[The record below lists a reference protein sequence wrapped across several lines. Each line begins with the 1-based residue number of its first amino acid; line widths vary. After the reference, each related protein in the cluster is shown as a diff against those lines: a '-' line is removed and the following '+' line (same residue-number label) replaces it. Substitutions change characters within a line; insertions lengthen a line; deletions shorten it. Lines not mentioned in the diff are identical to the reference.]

1 MSKIISIG
9 TAVPPFKNNQSDI
22 CQFMI
27 KLLKADDKLERKL
40 KILYEKSS
48 IQTRYSVIPDYS
60 SSTKNRIF
68 YPKTD
73 DLEPF
78 PDLEH
83 RMEKFHPAALEL
95 SLKSAENCLSKLKSK
110 PKITHLISVTCTGL
124 SAPGLD
130 LELVHELKLPSSVTR
145 TSINFMGCYAAF
157 HALKIADSICKA
169 DEKAVVLIVCTEL
182 CTLHFQKSLSTD
194 DLVANS
200 LFADGSASV
209 LVASDLNRSKGLL
222 LKSFHSE
229 IARHGSK
236 DMAWKL
242 SKSGFLMSL
251 TSYVPELVLT
261 GIQPLMKSAVKK
273 SNVKKIDH
281 WAIHPGGRKIL
292 EVSEK
297 ALNLKSEHLSA
308 SYETLQN
315 YGNMSS
321 PTVLF
326 VLEKFFSK
334 RKNMSGET
342 IFAAGFGPGLTLESA
357 VLEIE

>member
-9 TAVPPFKNNQSDI
+9 IAVPAFKNNQTDI

-27 KLLKADDKLERKL
+27 QLLKADEKMERKL

-48 IQTRYSVIPDYS
+48 IKTRYSVIPDYS
-60 SSTKNRIF
+60 VSVKHRIF

-78 PDLEH
+78 PDLEQ

-95 SLKSAENCLSKLKSK
+95 SLKSAENCLSKLKRK

-130 LELVHELKLPSSVTR
+130 LELVHELKLPSSVNR

-157 HALKIADSICKA
+157 HALKIADSICRSE
-169 DEKAVVLIVCTEL
+169 EKAVVLIVCTEL

-209 LVASDLNRSKGLL
+209 LVTSDLYRSKGLL

-242 SKSGFLMSL
+242 SKTGFLMSL
-251 TSYVPELVLT
+251 TSYVPELVLS
-261 GIQPLMKSAVKK
+261 GIKPLMKAAVKK
-273 SNVKKIDH
+273 SKVAKINH

-292 EVSEK
+292 EASEK
-297 ALNLKSEHLSA
+297 ALNISSENLSA
-308 SYETLQN
+308 SYETLKN

-326 VLEKFFSK
+326 VLDKIMSDK
-334 RKNMSGET
+334 KNKSGET
-342 IFAAGFGPGLTLESA
+342 VFAAGFGPGLTLESA
-357 VLEIE
+357 VLEFE